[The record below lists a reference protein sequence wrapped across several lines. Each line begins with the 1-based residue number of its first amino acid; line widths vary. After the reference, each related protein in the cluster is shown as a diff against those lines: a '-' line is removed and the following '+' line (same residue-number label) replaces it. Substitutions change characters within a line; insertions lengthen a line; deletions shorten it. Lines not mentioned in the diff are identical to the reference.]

1 MGFWLITHY
10 HNRFFPPAQLPQGL
24 SCAKR
29 HRALRSLRPGRHDQG
44 RTPCCIAKDLK
55 LREIPNCF
63 FSLVEGA
70 SQRSGDSFQDF
81 ARCVTQAAF
90 GKTE

>member
-10 HNRFFPPAQLPQGL
+10 HNRFSPPAQLPQGL

-29 HRALRSLRPGRHDQG
+29 HRALRSLHPTRHDQG
-44 RTPCCIAKDLK
+44 CAPCISKNLK
-55 LREIPNCF
+55 LWEIPNCF